1 MTDDRRHFRRLRAP
15 ALWRVASV
23 GSALRP
29 VDVSLGGM
37 RIFSDDLLKIGQRLE
52 IELLVADGDAL
63 QFTTRV
69 VWIETLPPGGHAR
82 YDVGLE
88 FLHVEDGVRAHLQ
101 NLLHE

>member
-23 GSALRP
+23 RSALRP

-37 RIFSDDLLKIGQRLE
+37 RIFSDDLLKVGQRLE
-52 IELLVADGDAL
+52 VELLVAQGDAL
-63 QFTTRV
+63 KFTTRV

-88 FLHVEDGVRAHLQ
+88 FLQIDDGVREHLRG
-101 NLLHE
+101 LLHE

>member
-1 MTDDRRHFRRLRAP
+1 MTEDRRHFRRLRAP

-23 GSALRP
+23 GSALQP

-63 QFTTRV
+63 QFVTRV
-69 VWIETLPPGGHAR
+69 VWIENLPEGGHAR

-88 FLHVEDGVRAHLQ
+88 FLRLDDRVREHLQ
-101 NLLHE
+101 RLFQD